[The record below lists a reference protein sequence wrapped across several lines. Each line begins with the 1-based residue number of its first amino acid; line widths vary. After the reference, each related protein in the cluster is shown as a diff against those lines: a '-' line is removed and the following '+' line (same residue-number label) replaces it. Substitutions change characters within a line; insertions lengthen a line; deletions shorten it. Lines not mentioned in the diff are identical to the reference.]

1 MFDFTTK
8 LDRHL
13 VTLLDPRSFEAEQ
26 YRRLRQQIDA
36 ARRQRHVQVI
46 AVTSAMV
53 SDGKT
58 LTAANLAGALATGS
72 KRVLVIDAD
81 LRRPSMARTLGL
93 GMDSGGLAGALQPD
107 APSLQKLVRQVPNTN
122 VSVLACTVP
131 CADTYDLLT
140 SHALADLLGEARS
153 RYDYILIDTP
163 PIVPVPDSGLLR
175 PLVDGYIVVVS
186 AGRTP
191 RKLLG
196 EALNMLDAASVLGI
210 VFNRDERP
218 MFGFYGT
225 HYRQYFKSYTRAS
238 REESEG
244 RGPEQV

>member
-1 MFDFTTK
+1 MFDSETT

-36 ARRQRHVQVI
+36 VRRQRHVQVI

-58 LTAANLAGALATGS
+58 LTVANLAGALASGT

-81 LRRPSMARTLGL
+81 LRRPALARTLGL
-93 GMDSGGLAGALQPD
+93 GTDSGGLAGALQPD
-107 APSLQKLVRQVPNTN
+107 APSLQKLVREVPNTN
-122 VSVLACTVP
+122 LSVLACTVP
-131 CADTYDLLT
+131 CADTYDMLT

-153 RYDYILIDTP
+153 RYDYIVIDTP

-186 AGRTP
+186 AGTTP

-196 EALNMLDAASVLGI
+196 EALNMLDPTSVLGI
-210 VFNRDERP
+210 VFNRDDRP
-218 MFGFYGT
+218 MFGFYGA
-225 HYRQYFKSYTRAS
+225 HYRQYFKSYS
-238 REESEG
+238 RPARDDRNGS
-244 RGPEQV
+244 GPDRT